1 MFKNKTFLA
10 IIPARGGS
18 KRLKNK
24 NILELN
30 GKPLIAWSIEAGFE
44 SSYIDEV
51 MVTTDD
57 DKIMS
62 IAKYYGA
69 KVPFKRPKKLADDIA
84 TTSDVA
90 RHTLDFYSRKLHKIF
105 DYLVILQPTSPLRDG
120 KDIDN
125 AIRLIF
131 KKNADAVISVCQ
143 LDHPIEWSG
152 RLPKNK
158 SMIKF
163 FSKKNFK
170 FSSQNL
176 LKYYRLNG
184 AIYICNVKNFLNQGS
199 IFLRK
204 KIYAFEM
211 PREKSIDIDTKT
223 DFKLANALIK

>member
-1 MFKNKTFLA
+1 MFKNKTFLG

-24 NILELN
+24 NILKLN
-30 GKPLIAWSIEAGFE
+30 GKPLIAWSIEAGFK

-57 DKIMS
+57 DKIIT
-62 IAKYYGA
+62 IAKDYGA
-69 KVPFKRPKKLADDIA
+69 KVPFKRPKKLSDNGA
-84 TTSDVA
+84 TTSDVV
-90 RHTLDFYSRKLHKIF
+90 RHAIDFYSRKLHKVF

-131 KKNADAVISVCQ
+131 KKNADAVISICQ
-143 LDHPIEWSG
+143 LDHPIEWTE

-158 SMIKF
+158 SMFKF
-163 FSKKNFK
+163 FNKKNFK
-170 FSSQNL
+170 FRSQNL
-176 LKYYRLNG
+176 PKYYRLNG
-184 AIYICNVKNFLNQGS
+184 AIYICNVKKFLKEGS
-199 IFLRK
+199 VFLK
-204 KIYAFEM
+204 KNIYGFEM
-211 PREKSIDIDTKT
+211 PQEKSIDIDTKT